1 MLSNKIKHLI
11 DQTSK
16 SKINKKIKNKSMIFF
31 VAMIVIIKKYDYS
44 NKANYN
50 QTITNYYL

>member
-1 MLSNKIKHLI
+1 MLSNKIKNLI

>member
-1 MLSNKIKHLI
+1 MLNNKIKHLI

-16 SKINKKIKNKSMIFF
+16 YKINKKIKNKSMIFF

>member
-1 MLSNKIKHLI
+1 
-11 DQTSK
+11 
-16 SKINKKIKNKSMIFF
+16 MIFF